1 MSILACQGPMS
12 LLECVLFSIFNSFF
26 CISIVVS
33 SVFRTSAS
41 NNQCFS
47 TSLVLIFYH
56 LNQFFQAQQF
66 LKHQK
71 TIAALGTGHG
81 KLHYF
86 KILNSHGKIFQF
98 AMKLPLGN
106 KPEKH
111 CSGMKNGYNKYI
123 QWF

>member
-1 MSILACQGPMS
+1 MSILVRQGLMS
-12 LLECVLFSIFNSFF
+12 LLECVLLSIFNSF

-33 SVFRTSAS
+33 AVFHTSVS

-47 TSLVLIFYH
+47 SLVLMFYH
-56 LNQFFQAQQF
+56 LNQFFQRSIYKNAKKP
-66 LKHQK
+66 LPRWELDMENYTH
-71 TIAALGTGHG
+71 
-81 KLHYF
+81 F
-86 KILNSHGKIFQF
+86 KILNSHGKNFQF

-123 QWF
+123 PCSEN